1 MLGVWFP
8 LFGLHWVVIL
18 IFKKKKNWAI
28 SILLEFIEIIVCE
41 NYVHLSN
48 KTKLRNGSLGTVP

>member
-1 MLGVWFP
+1 MISLIWFA
-8 LFGLHWVVIL
+8 LSCNINIL
-18 IFKKKKNWAI
+18 KKKFWAI

-48 KTKLRNGSLGTVP
+48 RTKLRNGSLGTVP